1 MTVRQGPP
9 SRRNGDPRLLLLFV
23 ALLILMPLASSVA
36 PVGATE
42 AEDQIGSGL
51 ARINEARAAI
61 GVPPLKR
68 NAALDAAATA
78 HANYYKLNFGDPAL
92 AGNGLHYETPGKP
105 GFTGADFAARARAA
119 GYSGSINENV
129 GVSGSMLVSIEWF
142 LDVINHR
149 LTLIDPRYTDVGFGV
164 VNEGKIKIEVIDLG
178 TVKWL
183 SQIEPAWTPWPP
195 PDSTGIGLRFDG
207 EGGSPLSDQKL
218 PTGYPITLKYNG
230 AGTVSYGS
238 AKLTTGGTTVPIVT
252 KVGTGFITKNTYV
265 IAALAPLSP
274 GTTYTITVDGVA
286 NSQPFTRTWSFTT
299 RGTATASSPAPTPTP
314 TPTPSPTPNPQL
326 PPPPPPPTPAPSP
339 VTATPLPEGVAKLD
353 PAAVTRW
360 RAADYEI
367 WSGAAQRT
375 WTWGPDVLAIRQE
388 PYAGVP
394 NGVRT
399 VYYFDKSRM
408 EINDPQGDRTSP
420 WFITNGLLVREMLAG
435 QVQTGNTTTTPQA
448 APAVPLAGE
457 TPNSIAVTYAA
468 LGGVAS
474 LTPGQN
480 SAPDRTGSTIIATID
495 RAGAQRDEPWLD
507 GAARYGHYE
516 PTLGHNVADVFW
528 QWLGAQPVDWIY
540 AVGYPLTEPYWTSAK
555 INGEDVWVLVQ
566 AFERRI
572 LTFVPNAPAGW
583 QVEAGNVG
591 RHYYEWR
598 YGTVPTLT
606 TSTR

>member
-9 SRRNGDPRLLLLFV
+9 SRRNGDSRLLFLLV
-23 ALLILMPLASSVA
+23 ALIALVPLTVGFTP
-36 PVGATE
+36 PVGAAA

-78 HANYYKLNFGDPAL
+78 HANYYRLNFGDPAL

-183 SQIEPAWTPWPP
+183 SQIEPTWTPWPP

-238 AKLTTGGTTVPIVT
+238 AKLTAGGTTVPHVA

-274 GTTYTITVDGVA
+274 GTTYTITVEGIA

-299 RGTATASSPAPTPTP
+299 RGTAIA
-314 TPTPSPTPNPQL
+314 PSPTPP
-326 PPPPPPPTPAPSP
+326 PAPSP
-339 VTATPLPEGVAKLD
+339 AATPLPDGVAKLD
-353 PAAVTRW
+353 PAAISRW
-360 RAADYEI
+360 RAADYEV
-367 WSGAAQRT
+367 WSGAVQRT

-388 PYAGVP
+388 PYEGVP

-408 EINDPQGDRTSP
+408 EINDPQGDRTNP

-435 QVQTGNTTTTPQA
+435 QVQTGNNTATPQA
-448 APAVPLAGE
+448 APTVPLAGE
-457 TPNSIAVTYAA
+457 ATNSIAVTYAA
-468 LGGVAS
+468 LGGFVS

-480 SAPDRTGSTIIATID
+480 SAPDRTGSMITTTID
-495 RAGAQRDEPWLD
+495 SNGAVRDEPWLD

-516 PTLGHNVADVFW
+516 PTLGHNIADVFW
-528 QWLGAQPVDWIY
+528 RWLGTQPVDWVY

-555 INGEDVWVLVQ
+555 INGDDVWVLVQ

-572 LTFVPNAPAGW
+572 LTFVPTNREGW

-591 RHYYEWR
+591 RHYFEWR
-598 YGTVPTLT
+598 YGTAPTLT